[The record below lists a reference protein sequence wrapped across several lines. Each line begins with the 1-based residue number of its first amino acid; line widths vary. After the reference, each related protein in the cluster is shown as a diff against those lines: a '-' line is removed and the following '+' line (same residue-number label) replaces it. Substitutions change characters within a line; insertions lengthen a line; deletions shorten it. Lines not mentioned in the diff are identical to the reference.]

1 MNLCTEVWRMFYTS
15 LCEVASLS
23 PGARLYSAVWM
34 PLASYRV
41 AWIVASPAAANNAA
55 INTPESLLIGNSLWL
70 HTGGTKIFIDHRFWA
85 ESAVSESNGITASPR
100 IRATKGLG
108 LRKLC
113 ALELSCLARAQRG
126 WDASKVTQLLSR
138 HSIPIGHPVPIV
150 LAITGIGSNMSV
162 SKPKIP

>member
-1 MNLCTEVWRMFYTS
+1 MNPCTDVWRMFYAS

-41 AWIVASPAAANNAA
+41 AWIVASPAAANDAA

-70 HTGGTKIFIDHRFWA
+70 HTGGIKIFIDHRFWA
-85 ESAVSESNGITASPR
+85 ESAVSESNGLGMTASSR
-100 IRATKGLG
+100 IRAAKGLG
-108 LRKLC
+108 LQKLC
-113 ALELSCLARAQRG
+113 VLELSCLARAQRG

-138 HSIPIGHPVPIV
+138 HSHRPSCTDRLSHHRDRVQYV
-150 LAITGIGSNMSV
+150 FL
-162 SKPKIP
+162 